1 MFSSLLRSLPQ
12 LGRRWKPIDLTNPS
26 FVRIPEWHKIEEETL
41 PNYIA
46 SQYYPTRIGEVIKE
60 RYQVIGKLGFGST
73 STAWLARDM
82 DKRRYVM
89 LKIFVQASSMGQQV
103 DNELNM
109 YRHMEQSPTTHPGR
123 DVIRT
128 LLDTFDIDGPQD
140 KHRCLVHPPLW
151 ESVLAFLR
159 RNPVER
165 LPSAVLAVI
174 LHRLFLALDY
184 LHTECQITHTDLKAD
199 NIMFGFKDDSV
210 FTDFEEGELQRP
222 VPRKDMDTDGRMI
235 YMSQELKV
243 PKQVGA
249 PVLCDFGSAM
259 LGQYHSVFVQ
269 PMIYR
274 APEVI
279 LGVPWTYSADIWNVG
294 CMIWDVY
301 EGGSLFTGQ
310 DPEFGRYRSRAHLAE
325 MINLLGPPP
334 LSLLMQGE
342 LRAKF
347 FSSEGKETLMTLSGE
362 FLTPGLL
369 TDQVSLEDRET
380 TLEGQMEREAFI
392 RFMRKMLQWEPGKR
406 SSAKELAE
414 DEWIHS
420 HM

>member
-12 LGRRWKPIDLTNPS
+12 LGRRWKPLNFSNTN

-41 PNYIA
+41 PDYNA
-46 SQYYPTRIGEVIKE
+46 SQYYPTRIGEIIKDQ
-60 RYQVIGKLGFGST
+60 YQVIGKLGFGST

-82 DKRRYVM
+82 DNRRYVM
-89 LKIFVQASSMGQQV
+89 LKIFIQASSMGQQL
-103 DNELNM
+103 DNELNI
-109 YRHMEQSPTTHPGR
+109 YRHMEQSPTAHPGR

-128 LLDTFDIDGPQD
+128 LLDTFYVDGPKD

-165 LPSAVLAVI
+165 LPSAVIAVV

-184 LHTECQITHTDLKAD
+184 LHTECMIAHTDIKAD
-199 NIMFGFKDDSV
+199 NIMFGINDESV
-210 FTDFEEGELQRP
+210 FTDFEENELQRP
-222 VPRKDMDTDGRMI
+222 VPRKEVDTDGRTI

-249 PVLCDFGSAM
+249 PVLCDFGSAVF
-259 LGQYHSVFVQ
+259 GNQYHTIFIQ
-269 PMIYR
+269 PKIYR

-294 CMIWDVY
+294 CMIWDIY

-310 DPEFGRYRSRAHLAE
+310 DPTFETYRSRAHLAE

-334 LSLLMQGE
+334 PSLLTQGE
-342 LRAKF
+342 LRDKF
-347 FSSEGKETLMTLSGE
+347 FSSEGKY
-362 FLTPGLL
+362 
-369 TDQVSLEDRET
+369 DIQ
-380 TLEGQMEREAFI
+380 
-392 RFMRKMLQWEPGKR
+392 
-406 SSAKELAE
+406 
-414 DEWIHS
+414 
-420 HM
+420 